1 MDRNERKR
9 KIIEIVKNNAIETQ
23 EELVVM
29 LQGMGFTVTQ
39 ATISRDIKE
48 LKLVKINKDGHY
60 RYAVAADNTLAP
72 EDGKNSM
79 FSLYREAV
87 ERITVS
93 LNLIVVRTK
102 AGNAGSVAAMLDSL
116 NMPKILGS
124 IGGDD
129 TVLLIAES
137 VSAASEIA
145 EKLRE
150 YF

>member
-9 KIIEIVKNNAIETQ
+9 KIIEIVKNNVIETQ
-23 EELVVM
+23 EELVSM
-29 LQGMGFTVTQ
+29 LETMGYNVTQ

-48 LKLVKINKDGHY
+48 LKLVKINKDGRY
-60 RYAVAADNTLAP
+60 RYAVASDNSNFADVKGNML
-72 EDGKNSM
+72 N
-79 FSLYREAV
+79 LYRETV
-87 ERITVS
+87 ERIVVS

-116 NMPKILGS
+116 NLPKVIGS

-137 VSAASEIA
+137 VSAAPEIA
-145 EKLRE
+145 ERLHE
-150 YF
+150 LF

>member
-23 EELVVM
+23 EELVEM
-29 LQGMGFTVTQ
+29 LQTMGYTVTQ

-60 RYAVAADNTLAP
+60 RYAVAADNSTFA
-72 EDGKNSM
+72 DAKGNM
-79 FSLYREAV
+79 FTLYRETV
-87 ERITVS
+87 ERIVVS

-102 AGNAGSVAAMLDSL
+102 AGNAGSVAAMIDSL
-116 NMPKILGS
+116 NLPKVIGS

-137 VSAASEIA
+137 VSVAPEIA

-150 YF
+150 LF

>member
-1 MDRNERKR
+1 M
-9 KIIEIVKNNAIETQ
+9 T
-23 EELVVM
+23 
-29 LQGMGFTVTQ
+29 
-39 ATISRDIKE
+39 
-48 LKLVKINKDGHY
+48 
-60 RYAVAADNTLAP
+60 
-72 EDGKNSM
+72 DGKSSM
-79 FSLYREAV
+79 LSLYREAV

-116 NMPKILGS
+116 NLPKVIGS

-137 VSAASEIA
+137 VSAAPEIA

>member
-9 KIIEIVKNNAIETQ
+9 KIIEIVKNNAVETQ
-23 EELVVM
+23 EELVS
-29 LQGMGFTVTQ
+29 LLRAMGYNVTQ

-48 LKLVKINKDGHY
+48 LRLVKINKDGHY
-60 RYAVAADNTLAP
+60 RYAVATEGAAAA
-72 EDGKNSM
+72 DGKSNM
-79 FSLYREAV
+79 LSLYREAV

-116 NMPKILGS
+116 NLPKVIGS

-137 VSAASEIA
+137 VSAAPEIA
-145 EKLRE
+145 DRLRE

>member
-23 EELVVM
+23 EDLVKM
-29 LQGMGFTVTQ
+29 LEAMGYNVTQ

-48 LKLVKINKDGHY
+48 LKLVKINKDGQY
-60 RYAVAADNTLAP
+60 RYAVAADNSNFS
-72 EDGKNSM
+72 DVKNSM
-79 FSLYREAV
+79 LNLYREAV

-116 NMPKILGS
+116 NLPKVIGS

-137 VSAASEIA
+137 VSAAPEIA
-145 EKLRE
+145 DKLRE
-150 YF
+150 LF

>member
-23 EELVVM
+23 EDLVTM
-29 LQGMGFTVTQ
+29 LQTMGYTVTQ

-48 LKLVKINKDGHY
+48 LKLVKINKDGRY
-60 RYAVAADNTLAP
+60 RYAVAADNSTF
-72 EDGKNSM
+72 DDVKGNM
-79 FSLYREAV
+79 FTLYRETV
-87 ERITVS
+87 ERIVVS

-116 NMPKILGS
+116 NLPKVIGS

-137 VSAASEIA
+137 VSAAPEIA
-145 EKLRE
+145 DKLRE
-150 YF
+150 LF

>member
-9 KIIEIVKNNAIETQ
+9 KIIEIVKNNAVETQ
-23 EELVVM
+23 EELVAL
-29 LQGMGFTVTQ
+29 LQTMGYNVTQ

-60 RYAVAADNTLAP
+60 RYAVAADDSALA
-72 EDGKNSM
+72 DVKGNM
-79 FSLYREAV
+79 LTLYRETV

-102 AGNAGSVAAMLDSL
+102 AGNGGSVAAMLDSL
-116 NMPKILGS
+116 SLPKVIGS

-137 VSAASEIA
+137 VSAAPEIA
-145 EKLRE
+145 DKLRE
-150 YF
+150 LF

>member
-23 EELVVM
+23 EELVAI
-29 LQGMGFTVTQ
+29 LQTMGYNVTQ
-39 ATISRDIKE
+39 ATVSRDIKE
-48 LKLVKINKDGHY
+48 LKLVKINTDGHY
-60 RYAVAADNTLAP
+60 RYAVATEGSAMT
-72 EDGKNSM
+72 DGKSSM
-79 FSLYREAV
+79 LSLYREAV

-116 NMPKILGS
+116 NLPKVIGS

-137 VSAASEIA
+137 VSAAPEIA

>member
-9 KIIEIVKNNAIETQ
+9 KIIEIVKNNVIETQ
-23 EELVVM
+23 EELVAM
-29 LQGMGFTVTQ
+29 LETMGYNVTQ

-48 LKLVKINKDGHY
+48 LKLVKINKDGRY
-60 RYAVAADNTLAP
+60 RYAVASDNNNFADVKGNML
-72 EDGKNSM
+72 N
-79 FSLYREAV
+79 LYRETV
-87 ERITVS
+87 ERVVVS

-116 NMPKILGS
+116 NLPKVIGS

-137 VSAASEIA
+137 VSAAPEIA

-150 YF
+150 LF

>member
-9 KIIEIVKNNAIETQ
+9 KIIEIVKNNVIETQ
-23 EELVVM
+23 EELVAV
-29 LQGMGFTVTQ
+29 LETMGYSVTQ

-48 LKLVKINKDGHY
+48 LKLVKINQDGRY
-60 RYAVAADNTLAP
+60 RYAVAGDDRAFADVKANML
-72 EDGKNSM
+72 
-79 FSLYREAV
+79 SLYREAV
-87 ERITVS
+87 ERIVVS

-116 NMPKILGS
+116 NLPKIVGS

-137 VSAASEIA
+137 VSAAPEIA
-145 EKLRE
+145 DRLRE
-150 YF
+150 FF